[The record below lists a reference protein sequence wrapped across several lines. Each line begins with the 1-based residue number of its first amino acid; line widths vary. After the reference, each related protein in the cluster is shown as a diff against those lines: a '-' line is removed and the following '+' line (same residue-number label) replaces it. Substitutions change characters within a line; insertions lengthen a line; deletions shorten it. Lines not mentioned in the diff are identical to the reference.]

1 MNVFTVKE
9 ELDKDNEEKENEEKN
24 NEEKDN
30 EEKNKWV
37 DEKKA
42 SGMDTGRLL
51 HLEDKL
57 NRDDETEVRQ
67 PLTVST

>member
-1 MNVFTVKE
+1 MNVFLVKE
-9 ELDKDNEEKENEEKN
+9 ELDKDNEEKEI
-24 NEEKDN
+24 EEKDN
-30 EEKNKWV
+30 EEMNKWV
-37 DEKKA
+37 DEKKV

-57 NRDDETEVRQ
+57 DREDETDVRQ

>member
-9 ELDKDNEEKENEEKN
+9 ELDKESEEKENEEED

-30 EEKNKWV
+30 EEKNNWV
-37 DEKKA
+37 GEKKA
-42 SGMDTGRLL
+42 SGMDAGRFL

-57 NRDDETEVRQ
+57 NREDEKGVRQ

>member
-37 DEKKA
+37 DEKKT

-57 NRDDETEVRQ
+57 NREDETDVRQ

>member
-1 MNVFTVKE
+1 MDVFTVKE

-30 EEKNKWV
+30 EEKWV
-37 DEKKA
+37 DEKKV

-57 NRDDETEVRQ
+57 NREDETDVRQ

>member
-9 ELDKDNEEKENEEKN
+9 ELDKESEEKENEEED

-37 DEKKA
+37 DERKA

-57 NRDDETEVRQ
+57 NRDDETAVRQ

>member
-1 MNVFTVKE
+1 MNVLTVKE
-9 ELDKDNEEKENEEKN
+9 ELDKDNEEKENEEKD

-37 DEKKA
+37 DEKMA

-57 NRDDETEVRQ
+57 DREDETDVRQ